1 MSVYTHKSAKL
12 SKQCSSSFKVTTFF
26 FFFLKKK
33 LLFYFILFFF
43 GPQGIW
49 QLAYKNLFLPL
60 FFCFVGLTLHPG
72 EMLLLYPCC
81 CSSWGMLLGLIT
93 HVHTDSLG
101 VSLLVDYWLTAET
114 TRKKKKHFYVVVILL
129 FHGSHKPLSL
139 STYNIFHVLFY
150 FLLERQQEKK

>member
-26 FFFLKKK
+26 FFLKKK

-49 QLAYKNLFLPL
+49 PLAYKNLFLPL

-72 EMLLLYPCC
+72 EMLHLYPCC

-114 TRKKKKHFYVVVILL
+114 TRKKKNISMLLL
-129 FHGSHKPLSL
+129 FCCFMDPTNLSPSL
-139 STYNIFHVLFY
+139 LITFSMFY
-150 FLLERQQEKK
+150 FISC